1 MITIVLKKDFC
12 TSCGVCWHEMCDV
25 FGRDADNLALL
36 LKTSLDDAR
45 KAELE
50 RVADICPGECIE
62 FTRN

>member
-1 MITIVLKKDFC
+1 MIKITLRKDLC

-25 FGRDADNLALL
+25 FGHDADNLALL
-36 LKTSLDDAR
+36 LKAVLEASR

-62 FTRN
+62 FTLS

>member
-1 MITIVLKKDFC
+1 MLKITLKRDLC

-25 FGRDADNLALL
+25 FTHDADNLVLL
-36 LKTSLDDAR
+36 VKSAIDNTR

-62 FTRN
+62 YTLV